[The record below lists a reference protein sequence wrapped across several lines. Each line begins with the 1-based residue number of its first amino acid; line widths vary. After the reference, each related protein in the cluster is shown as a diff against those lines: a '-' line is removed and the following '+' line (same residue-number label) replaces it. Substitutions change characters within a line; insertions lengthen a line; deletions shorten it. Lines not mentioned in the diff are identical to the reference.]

1 MSRRVFAFHAYDS
14 PNAGDVRERF
24 LDEHLAYVSANIDR
38 YFVAG
43 PLKSAS
49 DEMIGSL
56 FLVYGDDEADARAFM
71 AKDPYM
77 REPLFDD
84 VRVQEFV
91 GAAGDA
97 VGGAAWLN
105 G

>member
-1 MSRRVFAFHAYDS
+1 MSKRVFAFHAYDS
-14 PNAGDVRERF
+14 PDAGGVREQF
-24 LDEHLAYVSANIDR
+24 LDEHLAYVSAHIDR

-43 PLKSAS
+43 PLKNTA

-71 AKDPYM
+71 AGDPYM
-77 REPLFDD
+77 REPLFDE
-84 VRVQEFV
+84 VRVDEFV

-97 VGGAAWLN
+97 VGGTAWLEA
-105 G
+105 